1 MSDTERWRSVDR
13 IFAEALEHPAADRV
27 RFVAVACAGDSD
39 LQREIES
46 LLAQAERRGVLDEPV
61 AGDDVHPTLPALPAG
76 TMIGPYRLEAS
87 IGLGGMGRVYRALD
101 TRLDRSVALKFV
113 QRRFMSRFDR
123 EARAIA
129 ALNHPAICTLH
140 DVGPDYLVLE
150 LLDGEPLS
158 TLLSRGKLPIE
169 RVLEY
174 GRQIAD
180 ALAEAHAH
188 GVIHRDLK
196 PANLF
201 VTRTGIKVLDFGVAK
216 FVDREPQAALTTAA
230 GIGTLSYMAPEQMR
244 EGPVTPAADL
254 FALGLILFEMAEGR
268 LPVPGVPLGSAL
280 AAGTPLRVPALSD
293 RSTRGCRL
301 SALVAELLQLEP
313 RCRPSDASTVRDRLA
328 AIASK
333 PGAVHVNRLVALA
346 ALSVVALAVGT
357 IWWVQSRRSA
367 RVLVPARV
375 SQLMSVPG
383 MKSDPAFSPDGTSVA
398 FSWNGGGVIAG
409 SSIYTVQIGAST
421 PNRITA
427 ASATDVSPMWSP
439 NSRELVFVRLNNVS
453 HGSVI
458 VVPSSGGTER
468 TLLDVTLTEDIYR
481 TMRPLVTWTPDGTS
495 VVFTSQDP
503 DSGRATLYAVNA
515 AGGPAR
521 RLFDATSEVS
531 KGHAAPAF
539 SLDGRWLAYV
549 DVTGPTISR
558 VFVRGVAA
566 GLRFPDAPVAVSE
579 SGHVN
584 SPNWSPD
591 GRLLF
596 VREADVLEWRP
607 GALPTNLYAGATQ
620 IATISA
626 AWAGDALP
634 RLIVAQQPR
643 REFRMV
649 PLGAGGLAPAGP
661 PTTFADNSSD
671 ERTGQ
676 FSPDGKQFVF
686 VSTRNGTTE
695 AWIADASGTVRP
707 LTHLNAVGLGWPR
720 WSPDGTRVAMHVFRD
735 GKPQIFSVDAG
746 TGALL
751 TQVTTSPLGFY
762 MDCWAQTGDTL
773 LLTRASGDPTRTFR
787 VRADGSHLEDLF
799 EGGPGAVAADGRS
812 FIYGKAGRAGLFRR
826 SMEGDT
832 QNNPEER
839 LADDYIS
846 PGADLNPFEDG
857 VYYISGKSDGQ
868 PKRVRYYVFSQ
879 HKSVDVLTIDS
890 LTPAPAGLAV
900 SPDRSRL
907 VYDVVGGRD
916 LTLVEFR

>member
-1 MSDTERWRSVDR
+1 MDTDRWRTIDR
-13 IFAEALEHPAADRV
+13 IFAEALEHPAANRA
-27 RFVAVACAGDSD
+27 RFVAVACAGDID
-39 LQREIES
+39 LQREVES
-46 LLAQAERRGVLDEPV
+46 LLAQFDRRGVLDEPV
-61 AGDDVHPTLPALPAG
+61 IGGDLHSTFPPLPDGTL
-76 TMIGPYRLEAS
+76 IGPYRLEAS
-87 IGLGGMGRVYRALD
+87 IGIGGMGRVYRAFD

-113 QRRFMSRFDR
+113 QPRFMSRFDR

-140 DVGPDYLVLE
+140 DIGPDYLVLE
-150 LLDGEPLS
+150 LLDGDPLS
-158 TLLSRGKLPIE
+158 TLLSRGKLPLD

-174 GRQIAD
+174 GRHIAD

-216 FVDREPQAALTTAA
+216 FVDHEQQAIPTTAA

-268 LPVPGVPLGSAL
+268 LPAPGVPLGSAL

-293 RSTRGCRL
+293 RSTRGRRL

-313 RCRPSDASTVRDRLA
+313 GRRPSGAATVRDRLG

-333 PGAVHVNRLVALA
+333 PAAVHVGRVVALA
-346 ALSVVALAVGT
+346 ALSVAAIAAVGT
-357 IWWVQSRRSA
+357 IWSADPRRSA
-367 RVLVPARV
+367 RVLVPTRV
-375 SQLMSVPG
+375 SQLMSFPG
-383 MKSDPAFSPDGTSVA
+383 IKSDPAFSPDGTSVA
-398 FSWNGGGVIAG
+398 FSWNGGGGTSG
-409 SSIYTVQIGAST
+409 SSVFTFQIGAAT
-421 PNRITA
+421 PTRITPA
-427 ASATDVSPMWSP
+427 TATDVSPMWSP
-439 NSRELVFVRLNNVS
+439 NSRELVFVRLRSVS
-453 HGSVI
+453 HGSVV
-458 VVPSSGGTER
+458 VVPSTGGTER
-468 TLLDVTLTEDIYR
+468 TLVDVTLTDDIYR

-495 VVFTSQDP
+495 VVYTSQDS
-503 DSGRATLYAVNA
+503 DSGRASLYAVSA

-521 RLFDATSEVS
+521 KLFDATSEVS
-531 KGHAAPAF
+531 KGNAAPAF
-539 SLDGRWLAYV
+539 SADGRWLAYL

-558 VFVRGVAA
+558 VFVRSVAP
-566 GLRFPDAPVAVSE
+566 GLRFPGAPVAVSE
-579 SGHVN
+579 SGHIN
-584 SPNWSPD
+584 SPTWSPG

-607 GALPTNLYAGATQ
+607 GTSPTNLYAGATQ

-626 AWAGDALP
+626 AWTGDALP
-634 RLIVAQQPR
+634 RLLVAQQPR
-643 REFRMV
+643 REFRIV
-649 PLGAGGLAPAGP
+649 SLTPGGLAPAGP
-661 PTTFADNSSD
+661 PTAFADNSSD

-695 AWIADASGTVRP
+695 AWIADDSGIVRP
-707 LTHLNAVGLGWPR
+707 LTRVNAVGLGWPR

-746 TGALL
+746 TGVHL
-751 TQVTTSPLGFY
+751 TQITTSPFGFY
-762 MDCWAQTGDTL
+762 MDCWSRSGDAL

-812 FIYGKAGRAGLFRR
+812 FIYGKAGHAGLFRR
-826 SMEGDT
+826 SLEGDT
-832 QNNPEER
+832 QNNPEEK

-846 PGADLNPFEDG
+846 PGVDLNPFGDG
-857 VYYISGKSDGQ
+857 VYYISSQSDRQ
-868 PKRVRYYVFSQ
+868 PKRVRYYVFAQ
-879 HKSVDVLTIDS
+879 HKSVDVLAIDG
-890 LTPAPAGLAV
+890 LTPVPAGLAV
-900 SPDRSRL
+900 SPDRTRL
-907 VYDVVGGRD
+907 VYDVVAGRD